1 MNILN
6 LFKKTSAEPV
16 EATPKRT
23 KRVSSSLKRNYQYR
37 VELNLDNLK
46 NAIDHARLVDVYNR
60 ELLYRI
66 YHQVIKDSHLA
77 AQMRTALFNI
87 LQSNFTLVK
96 SNAGIAIPTSREKQT
111 PDKTTDSAIPTSREK
126 QPEGPTE
133 LLQAE
138 WFDDF
143 VELVIDAEFWGHSLI
158 EFGQLNAE
166 GQFEEV
172 NLIPR
177 LNVRQEFG
185 IVVPEYHDT
194 KGVDYRNNAARLGLI
209 EIGDYYNL
217 GVLEIAAREVIIKNY
232 ARTDWSQASE
242 KYGMPLLKIL
252 TESQDDKEID
262 RMEHMAANFA
272 SNGYVILNREDDAE
286 IVAPHNSDFHKIY
299 MEAIGLCDQ
308 QLSKIIN
315 GQTGTSDERAFVG
328 SAEVHERILNDYTRS
343 RLRRTQHIINRQ
355 LLPFLIHWG
364 YPLQGYKFQYTD
376 LLHQPKEPQEP
387 DDNKPYTDLLKKAI
401 KQNLTLAFDDFF
413 AEAPT
418 NSGH

>member
-6 LFKKTSAEPV
+6 LFKKPANEPV
-16 EATPKRT
+16 ETTLKKT
-23 KRVSSSLKRNYQYR
+23 KRISSSLKRNYQYR
-37 VELNLDNLK
+37 IELNLDVLK
-46 NAIDHARLVDVYNR
+46 DAIDTARAVDIYDR
-60 ELLYRI
+60 ERLYRI
-66 YHQVIKDSHLA
+66 YDQVIKDAHLA
-77 AQMRTALFNI
+77 SQLRTALFNV
-87 LQSNFTLVK
+87 LQCNYTLVK
-96 SNAGIAIPTSREKQT
+96 ANADKKIPDLAGEVEQ
-111 PDKTTDSAIPTSREK
+111 PDPA
-126 QPEGPTE
+126 TE

-143 VELVIDAEFWGHSLI
+143 VALVIEAEFWGHSLI

-185 IVVPEYHDT
+185 IVVPEYYDT
-194 KGVDYRNNAARLGLI
+194 KGIEYRKNATSLALI
-209 EIGDYYNL
+209 EIGDYYDL
-217 GVLEIAAREVIIKNY
+217 GLLEIAAREVIIKNY

-262 RMEHMAANFA
+262 RMEQMASNFA
-272 SNGYVILNREDDAE
+272 SNGYVILNREDDAD
-286 IVAPHNSDFHKIY
+286 IVQPNNSDFHKIY
-299 MEAIGLCDQ
+299 QESISLCDQ
-308 QLSKIIN
+308 QISKIIN
-315 GQTGTSDERAFVG
+315 GQTGTSDEKAFVG

-376 LLHQPKEPQEP
+376 LLPKPQVSEPAE
-387 DDNKPYTDLLKKAI
+387 DNPPSGGQGDADDLLKKAI

-413 AEAPT
+413 AAAPT
-418 NSGH
+418 E